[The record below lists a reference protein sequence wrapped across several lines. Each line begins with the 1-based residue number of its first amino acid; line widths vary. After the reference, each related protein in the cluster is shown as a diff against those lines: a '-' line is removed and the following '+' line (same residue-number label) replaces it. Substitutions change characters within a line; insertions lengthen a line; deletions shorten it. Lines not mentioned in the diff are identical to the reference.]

1 MPSKSFLTG
10 ISLVCRA
17 YLTIPRRICAYSIY
31 ACPISAY
38 SIHSTMIFVGI
49 FAMVANAIIVFIDI
63 IRRTIG
69 VALTSVPAVVT
80 QTIIVGIVTFL
91 ASILI
96 WAAAVVTYAIVIGVA
111 ELLANTLIRLR

>member
-1 MPSKSFLTG
+1 
-10 ISLVCRA
+10 
-17 YLTIPRRICAYSIY
+17 
-31 ACPISAY
+31 
-38 SIHSTMIFVGI
+38 MIFADI

-69 VALTSVPAVVT
+69 VALTSVPTVVT
-80 QTIIVGIVTFL
+80 QTIVIGIVTFL

-111 ELLANTLIRLR
+111 AFLTDPLIRL